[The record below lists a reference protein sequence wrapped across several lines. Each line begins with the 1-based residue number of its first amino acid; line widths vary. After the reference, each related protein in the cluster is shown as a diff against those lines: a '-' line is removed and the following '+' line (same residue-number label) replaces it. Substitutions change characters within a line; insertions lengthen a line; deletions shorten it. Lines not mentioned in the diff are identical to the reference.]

1 LQYESEPGDS
11 GEEYSPGGIIL
22 GGGIGTNDGIILAW
36 ISPGEDFYTPGDLY
50 RMWESYVQER
60 DEGEVP

>member
-1 LQYESEPGDS
+1 MRYEGEPGDS
-11 GEEYSPGGIIL
+11 GEEYSPGGIIPSSDDD
-22 GGGIGTNDGIILAW
+22 TVLAW
-36 ISPGEDFYTPGDLY
+36 ISPGEDFYTTGGLY